1 MNVKQDQLTSLTSQ
15 LTLEVVEQDYQ
26 PQVKKALN
34 NYQQKANIPGFRPGK
49 VPFGMIQKM
58 YGKAILIEEVNK
70 LLSDTLNK
78 HIEENK
84 LEILGQPI
92 PSEDNDLADFDN
104 AKDFTFRFDLAVAPE
119 FEPDL
124 GKIKATNYQISVSDE
139 MVQKSIDNL
148 LERFKDEEKTA
159 ELNQELFD
167 KVYGKDAVKSEK
179 EMRERIRK
187 DGEKMYQQQAD
198 RKFTQ
203 DAIEAVVEGT
213 QFELPDEFLKRWL
226 FVSNRDKNLTQEQI
240 NTDYDRYRNMLKWQ
254 LIEGKIIQSH
264 NIKVDRNDVKDYY
277 INNVVSQ
284 YFPIPEDDEGRK
296 RIEQFAETMMQNQ
309 EETKQVYDMVYD
321 MKVSD
326 VLRAEMKITNKKI
339 DFDAYVDLLKK
350 EHDAD
355 KATEEKEE
363 KKAKKKVEKTEKAI
377 EKSEE
382 KEEKK
387 VRKPRTKKP
396 EDHE

>member
-321 MKVSD
+321 IKVSD